1 MSWILKYRKIVWV
14 FIALLIFTGIF
25 TYLQLPKREIP
36 EINVNVATISTVYPG
51 ATPQEVESTITNP
64 YEEEIQNLSGVET
77 VESVSTT
84 GFSSVTITLSGDAER
99 QTVFS
104 KLRQSVSDISRG
116 FPEMVQEPSIQTDF
130 RMSSVSSYHFVS
142 NNYSNLYQ
150 LKDTL
155 NEWQTSIS
163 NINGVESIQ
172 IKGLPEEQLLV
183 KLDNESLRDQQ
194 ISPFQIV
201 NKLKQELEPG
211 AIGTVEEEDKQYQ
224 LLLNKIEHWEELEE
238 LSVGTS
244 SEGDPIYLKDIG
256 SINLTYKETEDLI
269 TYEGEPSLS
278 FTILAKEGVNISAL
292 QDQINEK
299 VGSLSTG
306 LPSEVEMKQFYTQ
319 STIIEEVFTNLLTS
333 FGISLL
339 AVLIIMLIGLPF
351 SSAILVA
358 VSIPISVIIGLI
370 PLPYVGVDLNQIS
383 IIGVIIAI
391 GILVDDAIVVNDNIQ
406 RRFQLGDSAWKGTIQ
421 GIKEVRVSIITSTL
435 MIIFSFFPLTFLSG
449 SNGDFIR
456 ALPTTL
462 ITTIIA
468 STIMSLTLIPT
479 VQYVRRKRK
488 NQAIPPKKVG
498 LLGSVFNSIEG
509 IYAETV
515 LPKVTKK
522 PFLFGISGLVI
533 CALLASLVIKI
544 PFEFFPSAD
553 RKEVTISMIL
563 PEGNTLENT
572 KNTLEEMEFFLQNNS
587 DNISETAVFAGSGMP
602 NLFSSGLTQSGEN
615 TGQVLVRINKEK
627 TSASAFISEWEGPLR
642 EEFPDGE
649 IFLETITSGPPPSA
663 PIAVKIQGPELAN
676 LLDIANDLKE
686 KMKKID
692 STEIV
697 TLNMS
702 SEQPYIE
709 YSLNREKMAE
719 NNVSVDQVTS
729 QLQAAN
735 TGIPLP
741 TFDNG
746 VNKYDMKILVD
757 DENESGVALE
767 ALQVASPA
775 NGNQPPEVFT
785 LNEFITKSES
795 TQIGAIPHLDGER
808 TITLKGYGK
817 EGSSDF
823 QKEAN
828 TLISDFE
835 KNLPT
840 DYSFSQTGGSSAEQ
854 EFFIEVSKLF
864 VIVLFLIYLVIAIQF
879 NSLLMPLL
887 ITSTVFLAITGAI
900 IGLFV
905 SNQPLSFLAVLGIV
919 SLSGIVVRNS
929 VILIEFIEQN
939 HKQSSSIITSV
950 IEAGRARIRPILL
963 TSLTSIAA
971 LLPIAFSGDVLFRP
985 LAVSIVA
992 GLLFST
998 ILTLLLLPAFYLM
1011 LHRLNHGKPK
1021 KEKAL
1026 NN

>member
-1 MSWILKYRKIVWV
+1 MGWILKYRKIVWV
-14 FIALLIFTGIF
+14 FIALLIFTGVF

-64 YEEEIQNLSGVET
+64 YEEELQDLSGVDS

-84 GFSSVTITLSGDAER
+84 GFSSVTITLSGDADR
-99 QTVFS
+99 QSVFS
-104 KLRQSVSDISRG
+104 KLRQSVSDISRA
-116 FPEMVQEPSIQTDF
+116 FPDTVQDPTVQTDF
-130 RMSSVSSYHFVS
+130 RMSAVSSYNFVS
-142 NNYSNLYQ
+142 DNYSNLYK
-150 LKDTL
+150 LKNTL
-155 NEWQTSIS
+155 NEWQSTITNIS
-163 NINGVESIQ
+163 GVESIQ
-172 IKGLPEEQLLV
+172 IKGLPEEQLIV
-183 KLDNESLRDQQ
+183 ELDNEALSDQQ
-194 ISPFQIV
+194 LSPFQIV

-211 AIGTVEEEDKQYQ
+211 AIGTVEENEKKYQ
-224 LLLNKIEHWEELEE
+224 LLLNKIDDWEQLEE
-238 LSVGTS
+238 LSVGST
-244 SEGDPIYLKDIG
+244 SEGNPLYLKDVG
-256 SINLTYKETEDLI
+256 SVNLTYKENEDLI
-269 TYEGEPSLS
+269 TYKGDPSLS
-278 FTILAKEGVNISAL
+278 FTVLAKEGVNISAL
-292 QDQINEK
+292 QDKVTEK
-299 VGSLSTG
+299 VDALSND
-306 LPSEVEMKQFYTQ
+306 LPSDVEVKQFYTQ

-339 AVLIIMLIGLPF
+339 AVLVIMLIGLPF

-358 VSIPISVIIGLI
+358 ISIPISVIIGLI

-488 NQAIPPKKVG
+488 KQTAPPKKVG
-498 LLGSVFNSIEG
+498 LLGSVFNAIEAF
-509 IYAETV
+509 YAETV

-522 PFLFGISGLVI
+522 PFIFGISGLVI

-553 RKEVTISMIL
+553 RKEVTISMTL

-572 KNTLEEMEFFLQNNS
+572 QNTLEEMEAFLQSNS
-587 DNISETAVFAGSGMP
+587 DNITETAVFAGSGMP

-627 TSASAFISEWEGPLR
+627 TSASSFISEWEEPLR
-642 EEFPDGE
+642 DQFPKGE

-663 PIAVKIQGPELAN
+663 PIAVKIQGPELN
-676 LLDIANDLKE
+676 KLLDIANDLKG

-692 STEIV
+692 STEMV
-697 TLNMS
+697 TLNMG

-709 YSLNREKMAE
+709 YSLNRDKMAE
-719 NNVSVDQVTS
+719 NNISVEQVTS
-729 QLQAAN
+729 QLQVAN

-741 TFDNG
+741 VFDNG
-746 VNKYDMKILVD
+746 INQYDMKVLLD
-757 DENESGVALE
+757 DDSESGVALDS
-767 ALQVASPA
+767 LQVVSQT

-795 TQIGAIPHLDGER
+795 TQIGSIPHLDGKR
-808 TITLKGYGK
+808 TITLKGFGE
-817 EGSSDF
+817 EGNSDF
-823 QKEAN
+823 QQEAN
-828 TLISDFE
+828 TLISNFE
-835 KNLPT
+835 ETLPA
-840 DYSFSQTGGSSAEQ
+840 DYSFSQTGGSSAQQ

-905 SNQPLSFLAVLGIV
+905 TNQPLSFLAVLGIV

-939 HKQSSSIITSV
+939 HKQSSSIISSV

-998 ILTLLLLPAFYLM
+998 ILTLILLPAFYLM
-1011 LHRLNHGKPK
+1011 LHRVNHGKPK
-1021 KEKAL
+1021 KDKA
-1026 NN
+1026 